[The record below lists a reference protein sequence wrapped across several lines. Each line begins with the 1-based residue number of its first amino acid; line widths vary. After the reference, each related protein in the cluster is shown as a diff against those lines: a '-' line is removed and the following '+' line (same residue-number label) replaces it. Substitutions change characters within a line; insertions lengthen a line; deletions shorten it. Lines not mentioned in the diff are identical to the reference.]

1 MSRPESRKTKYPTK
15 VAEAAAPAPPVTPR
29 RVGIGT
35 LLRGAVALA
44 LVAVV
49 PMGWSF
55 YANYLN
61 ANIVSRIGEFKTQAP
76 NGLLLG
82 MSDLRRAYTMN
93 PHNPDNQYRYAT
105 AILKEESQKVRAK
118 DLRTVDFAH
127 LSECLSLLREAQRSH
142 LKPHFVQ
149 LKFAEAANLVI
160 RFLQMAGQKDRV
172 DPFVQE
178 AVSNLVAFRNQQ
190 GIMQEKPAVVYGLA
204 IDLSANDPARA
215 LTFWEDYAREFG
227 DETLDNPD
235 VMLRVARAHA
245 WLGEFH
251 LMNAMLA
258 NLAVRYPQDARV
270 TGMLEESAKRY
281 GQRPAVLAILGLLE
295 REGKLSG
302 AGQALKRALSAD
314 ASSQ

>member
-44 LVAVV
+44 LMALV
-49 PMGWSF
+49 PVSWSF

-127 LSECLSLLREAQRSH
+127 LSECLSLLREAQRSPHIDHGKTTLIDSIFAATH
-142 LKPHFVQ
+142 LFRT
-149 LKFAEAANLVI
+149 N
-160 RFLQMAGQKDRV
+160 
-172 DPFVQE
+172 E
-178 AVSNLVAFRNQQ
+178 AV
-190 GIMQEKPAVVYGLA
+190 A
-204 IDLSANDPARA
+204 IRVM
-215 LTFWEDYAREFG
+215 
-227 DETLDNPD
+227 DNN
-235 VMLRVARAHA
+235 
-245 WLGEFH
+245 E
-251 LMNAMLA
+251 
-258 NLAVRYPQDARV
+258 
-270 TGMLEESAKRY
+270 
-281 GQRPAVLAILGLLE
+281 LE
-295 REGKLSG
+295 RERGITIRAKHCTVTWKDYLINIVDTPGHADFSGEVERTLSMVDSVLLLVDANEGPMPQTRYVLTRALRMGYRPVVIVNKVDRPQADPKG
-302 AGQALKRALSAD
+302 AGQDLRPFR
-314 ASSQ
+314 